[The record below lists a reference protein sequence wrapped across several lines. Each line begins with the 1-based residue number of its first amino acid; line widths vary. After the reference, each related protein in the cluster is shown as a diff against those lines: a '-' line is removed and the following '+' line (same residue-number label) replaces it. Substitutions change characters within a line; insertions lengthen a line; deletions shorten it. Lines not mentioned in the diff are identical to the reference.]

1 MENLSGYCCSENK
14 TAGIREIIRI
24 IFDDFPML
32 ERFFDFAIS
41 DASLL
46 EAAHHMLRDF
56 YGVIVAECVD
66 FLNFHGESPL

>member
-1 MENLSGYCCSENK
+1 
-14 TAGIREIIRI
+14 
-24 IFDDFPML
+24 ML